1 MSAEGELRSPWSFQE
16 RISAFCWDAEGQT
29 LYAVGPESGSVYVM
43 QLGSSSVRRLA
54 SLPKGG
60 GRLSGLALDR
70 EGGVWTTL
78 RDGWSLVRLNADG
91 SLDRMIGLPV
101 PSPTDLAFGGPN
113 EDVLYITS
121 ARHEL
126 SRETLGTAPAS
137 GCLFQINPKVIG
149 VAAHQTTWGLNRRGE
164 AVTG

>member
-1 MSAEGELRSPWSFQE
+1 
-16 RISAFCWDAEGQT
+16 
-29 LYAVGPESGSVYVM
+29 
-43 QLGSSSVRRLA
+43 
-54 SLPKGG
+54 LPKGA
-60 GRLSGLALDR
+60 GRVSGLALDR